1 MEARNSITIENDE
14 FSWGIEASLELEK
27 HLALVLDIH
36 HHWIKNEEYILI
48 NDDRISRI
56 INSWRGVRPTIHYS
70 MSPRNVLISQST
82 NELPDIKKLISEGYN
97 KSQLRIHSDFMWNSA
112 CNNWAGTFRKHFD
125 IMVEAKNKNLASS
138 QFELVTRSNL

>member
-36 HHWIKNEEYILI
+36 HHWIKNEEYIQI

-70 MSPRNVLISQST
+70 MSP
-82 NELPDIKKLISEGYN
+82 
-97 KSQLRIHSDFMWNSA
+97 
-112 CNNWAGTFRKHFD
+112 
-125 IMVEAKNKNLASS
+125 
-138 QFELVTRSNL
+138 